1 MIAKCNNDEFND
13 LDEYVFS
20 VRSNERYE
28 YFEEVRF
35 KIRAKERAQVKVAV
49 KVPPVKENYKISG
62 VLEIQLENT
71 KPLCLPISVS
81 CEVPEVVCLKKL
93 FKVD

>member
-1 MIAKCNNDEFND
+1 MCIDLNENVLEVAPQGHSFLLRVIAKCVNEEFND

-49 KVPPVKENYKISG
+49 KVPPVKENYKITG
-62 VLEIQLENT
+62 VLEVQL
-71 KPLCLPISVS
+71 
-81 CEVPEVVCLKKL
+81 
-93 FKVD
+93 